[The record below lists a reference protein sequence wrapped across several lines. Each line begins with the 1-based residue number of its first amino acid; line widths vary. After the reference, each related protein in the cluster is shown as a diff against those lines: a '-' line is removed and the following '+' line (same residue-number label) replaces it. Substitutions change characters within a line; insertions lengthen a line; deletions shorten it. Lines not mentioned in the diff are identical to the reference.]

1 MMSNK
6 KIILATQNKGKVK
19 EFKELLQ
26 EKVIDVEVVSLFD
39 ISPVPVIVEDAT
51 TFKENAFKK
60 AMIVCSHT
68 GLVTLADDSGLE
80 VDYLKGEPGVHSA
93 RFAGEA
99 ADDQANNQ
107 KLLKMLEGVSYEKRT
122 ARFKCAICVMTPS
135 GVYYETE
142 GTCEGIIGTAAKGEN
157 GFGYDP
163 LFYIPEQ
170 QATMAELPA
179 AIKNKISHRAVAFE
193 KAIELVKEIIGK
205 DKGDCK

>member
-1 MMSNK
+1 MSNK

-26 EKVIDVEVVSLFD
+26 EAVIDVQVVSLFD
-39 ISPVPVIVEDAT
+39 ISSVPVIVEDGT

-60 AMIVCSHT
+60 AMLVCSHT
-68 GLVTLADDSGLE
+68 GLVALADDSGLE

-93 RFAGEA
+93 RFAGET
-99 ADDQANNQ
+99 ADDQSNNQ

-135 GVYYETE
+135 GAYYETE
-142 GTCEGIIGTAAKGEN
+142 GTCEGIIGTVLKGEN

-170 QATMAELPA
+170 QATMAELPV

-193 KAIELVKEIIGK
+193 KAIELVKEIIAK
-205 DKGDCK
+205 EMGDYK